1 MSKQS
6 FPKMVYS
13 DDNGTRAKHGDYCY
27 SIVAD
32 EDELEAAL
40 DGGFRLTV
48 LKPEPEPEPEPE
60 PAVKAV
66 KKAAVKKAK
75 PAAKK

>member
-1 MSKQS
+1 MSKQA

-13 DDNGTRAKHGDYCY
+13 DDKGTRAKHGDYCY

-32 EDELEAAL
+32 EGELEAAL

-48 LKPEPEPEPEPE
+48 LKPEPI
-60 PAVKAV
+60 VKAV
-66 KKAAVKKAK
+66 KKPAAKKAK